1 MGRSIKHESLD
12 RIVYQE
18 LKKMIIERNLQPGE
32 KINQGRLASD
42 LNVSRT
48 PLTTALK
55 RLEQE
60 RLVTLVPRRGF
71 YVRKFSRSEMIAY
84 YEIREIMEGLAA
96 RKAAQA
102 INNEQIKKLKL
113 FFSRVKVSDEPADI
127 RKYDVENRNFHTF
140 IFDLADDELLSNVFN
155 SFNILTLSYQHAI
168 RDGRV
173 RQPRETIHEHRK
185 IIAAISRRDPEK
197 AEALMRQH
205 LRKTQL
211 RLAEDIANSG
221 ENE

>member
-12 RIVYQE
+12 NIVYQK

-60 RLVTLVPRRGF
+60 RLVTLIPRRGF
-71 YVRKFSRSEMIAY
+71 YVRKFARSEMIAY

-96 RKAAQA
+96 RKAAQV
-102 INNEQIKKLKL
+102 INDEQIKKLKL

-140 IFDLADDELLSNVFN
+140 IFNLADDELLSNVFN

-211 RLAEDIANSG
+211 RLAEDIATSS